1 MLFGW
6 EMIVCTVDCPQII
19 DEKLL
24 LDFVKGCDLWCP
36 LNGLPLTILYAW
48 VMTRAF
54 ECKLWTLLLL
64 YLNSGAT
71 KEPKKSW
78 SHVGKK
84 IELYEAW
91 KNIWDFELHWSNCLC
106 CTFEENVFVFI
117 VLPHLLLETILPNAD
132 AKRFKF
138 QQHYRFSM
146 NVQVSLVISSTY
158 TRLCLNEN
166 LY

>member
-6 EMIVCTVDCPQII
+6 VMIVCTVDCPQII

-36 LNGLPLTILYAW
+36 LNGLPLTILSAW

-64 YLNSGAT
+64 LLYLNSGAT
-71 KEPKKSW
+71 KEPKNSW

-84 IELYEAW
+84 IELNEAW
-91 KNIWDFELHWSNCLC
+91 KNIWDFELHWAIAFVVLLKKMFLSSLFFLIFCLKQFCQMLMQKGSNS
-106 CTFEENVFVFI
+106 NN
-117 VLPHLLLETILPNAD
+117 TIDSAWT
-132 AKRFKF
+132 
-138 QQHYRFSM
+138 YRFP
-146 NVQVSLVISSTY
+146 SLFRVHI
-158 TRLCLNEN
+158 LDFA
-166 LY
+166 